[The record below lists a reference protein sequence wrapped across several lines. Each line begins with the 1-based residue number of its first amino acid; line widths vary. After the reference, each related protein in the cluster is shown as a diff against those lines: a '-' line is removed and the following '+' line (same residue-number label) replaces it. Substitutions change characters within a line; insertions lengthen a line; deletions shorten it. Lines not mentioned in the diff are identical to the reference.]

1 MLMDVGTRDETMET
15 SGALLALQNTYL
27 KTLKH
32 TNETINYG
40 MIQMS
45 GGAMTMEYDQE
56 RTYFRGHCIEYDVT
70 DMFQM
75 MVDCALEPRSVMAA
89 NVARSKNQKSHDL
102 HHHLSKYDPF
112 AANNDLLL
120 RTAYGYKTLGMPR
133 LGLENNINNL
143 DARCMQQFMMDTI
156 TPRKTLIVASGVKSH
171 REYVDLVRERLR
183 DLHGV
188 PEHQYGREASEY
200 IGGEYRTWTES
211 PQTNIALAFESI
223 PWKNKDVPAF
233 YLMQTLIGSATAF
246 SSGGP
251 GKGMYCRA
259 ITNLMQQYD
268 FVDSAACINSHFTDS
283 GLFGMQIEGPGSHS
297 AELMQVML
305 QELHRLREPIPDQE
319 LARAKNILKMN
330 VLMALERQ
338 DERLE
343 EIARN
348 FMTFGDLTFAQY
360 CDRID
365 AVTSETI
372 NSAASKVLGG
382 KPTMLVTGGAI
393 NLVPTITDVARQL
406 N

>member
-1 MLMDVGTRDETMET
+1 MDVGTRDESMET
-15 SGALLALQNTYL
+15 SGSMLALKNTYL

-45 GGAMTMEYDQE
+45 GGDMQMDYDQE
-56 RTYFRGHCIEYDVT
+56 RTYFKGHCIEYDVT

-75 MVDCALEPRSVMAA
+75 MVDCALEPRSVIAA

-102 HHHLSKYDPF
+102 HKHLSKYDPF
-112 AANNDLLL
+112 SNNQDLLL

-133 LGLENNINNL
+133 LGLENNIGNI
-143 DARCMQQFMMDTI
+143 DARLMQQFMMDNI
-156 TPRKTLIVASGVKSH
+156 TPKKCLIVASGIKSH
-171 REYVDLVRERLR
+171 REYVDLVRERLGE
-183 DLHGV
+183 LHGV
-188 PEHQYGREASEY
+188 PEHQYQREASEY
-200 IGGEYRTWTES
+200 IGGEFRTWTES
-211 PQTNIALAFESI
+211 PQTNISVAWESV
-223 PWKNKDVPAF
+223 PWKNQDVSAF
-233 YLMQTLIGSATAF
+233 YIMQTLIGSATAF

-259 ITNLMQQYD
+259 ITNMMQQYD
-268 FVDSAACINSHFTDS
+268 FVDSASCINSHFTDS
-283 GLFGMQIEGPGSHS
+283 GLFGMNIEGPGSHS
-297 AELMQVML
+297 AELMQVLL
-305 QELHRLREPIPDQE
+305 QEMSRLKEPIPDSE

-330 VLMALERQ
+330 VLMAMERQ

-365 AVTSETI
+365 AVTSEQI
-372 NSAASKVLGG
+372 NAAAGKVLSG

-393 NLVPTITDVARQL
+393 NLVPSITEVARQL